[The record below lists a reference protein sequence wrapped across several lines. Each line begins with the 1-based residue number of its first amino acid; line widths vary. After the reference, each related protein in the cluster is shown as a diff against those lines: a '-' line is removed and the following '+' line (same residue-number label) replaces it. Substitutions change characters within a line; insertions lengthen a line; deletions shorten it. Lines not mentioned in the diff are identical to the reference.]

1 MDHYTTLG
9 VPRYATTAQIKASW
23 RKLARKHHPDREG
36 GDEKFMAQVNEAYRV
51 LNDPELRKRYD
62 ETGESAPQEEKQPI
76 EVVMFTKLVRNL
88 LADEGN
94 IITNLLREL
103 EGLQKTGR
111 QVVRESKKELNALQ
125 KRVRAISGPN
135 NLLVEIIEAKINEV
149 NAEIEYASEKN
160 KQFQLVHDMVM
171 QYSSSEQEVDQPQ
184 NRTDDFITAMMRAVA
199 DDASRMGKTD
209 RTQTRAN
216 RN

>member
-1 MDHYTTLG
+1 MDHYKTLG
-9 VPRYATTAQIKASW
+9 VPRDATTAQIKASW
-23 RKLARKHHPDREG
+23 RKLARQHHPDREG

-51 LNDPELRKRYD
+51 LGDPALRKHYD
-62 ETGESAPQEEKQPI
+62 ETGDGAPQEDKQPI

-88 LADEGN
+88 LAVEGN

-111 QVVRESKKELNALQ
+111 QVVRESKSQLHALQ
-125 KRVRAISGPN
+125 KRARAISGPN
-135 NLLVEIIEAKINEV
+135 NLLAEIIEAKINEV

-171 QYSSSEQEVDQPQ
+171 QYSSDELEVDQPQ
-184 NRTDDFITAMMRAVA
+184 NRTDDFLMAMLQAA
-199 DDASRMGKTD
+199 DDAGRKGRGRG
-209 RTQTRAN
+209 RTGTGRA
-216 RN
+216 